1 VDAYRGRVQSS
12 PALLGLSLDTA
23 KDIAMGLGIAF
34 LAMSVASAVLVKKI
48 VTKLVMAVLMVAL
61 AVAMWSQRANLQDC
75 ATKAKDRVAGSGQ
88 QVVCSF
94 FGTDVTVD

>member
-1 VDAYRGRVQSS
+1 MTATA
-12 PALLGLSLDTA
+12 ALLGLSLDTA
-23 KDIAMGLGIAF
+23 KNIALGLGISF

-48 VTKLVMAVLMVAL
+48 VTKLVMAVLLVAL

-75 ATKAKDRVAGSGQ
+75 AAKAKDRVAGSGQ

-94 FGTDVTVD
+94 FGTDVAVD